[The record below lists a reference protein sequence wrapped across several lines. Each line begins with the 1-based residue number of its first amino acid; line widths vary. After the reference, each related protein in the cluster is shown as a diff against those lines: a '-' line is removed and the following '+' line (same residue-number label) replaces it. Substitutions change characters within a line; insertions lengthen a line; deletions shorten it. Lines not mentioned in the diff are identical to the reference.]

1 MGCQM
6 IEQVEGI
13 ILNEKSYGETSKIVN
28 LLTKEYGIIGLMAK
42 GAKQMKSPLRSVTG
56 KLTYGKF
63 YIIYK
68 KDKLSLLTNAD
79 VLHYFKEIKRDIDR
93 ISYASFLLE
102 LTEQVSRHTD
112 SHALYDLLIS
122 ALIKID
128 EGFDPM
134 VITNIIELKY
144 LDFLGVMPIL
154 DGCAICGKQTGIV
167 TLSSSSGGYVC
178 KHCLKQQE
186 HIVDIKVI
194 KLIRMFYY
202 VDIAKIEKLEIK
214 PLYKHQINTFLD
226 EYYDRYTGLYL
237 KSKDFIKNLHKIIK

>member
-1 MGCQM
+1 M
-6 IEQVEGI
+6 IEAVEGI
-13 ILNEKSYGETSKIVN
+13 IMNEKSYGETSKILNV
-28 LLTKEYGIIGLMAK
+28 LTKKYGMIGIMAK

-63 YIIYK
+63 YIYYK
-68 KDKLSLLTNAD
+68 PDKLSLLSNVD
-79 VLHYFKEIKRDIDR
+79 IINYFKNIKRDIDM

-112 SHALYDLLIS
+112 SLSLHDLLIS
-122 ALIKID
+122 ALMKID

-144 LDFLGVMPIL
+144 LDYLGVMPVL
-154 DGCAICGKQTGIV
+154 DCCSICGVKTGIV
-167 TLSSSSGGYVC
+167 TLSSSYGGYVC
-178 KHCLKQQE
+178 KNCTNTSE
-186 HIVDIKVI
+186 HSIDPKVI

-214 PLYKHQINTFLD
+214 VQYKNQINTFLD

-237 KSKDFIKNLHKIIK
+237 KSKDFIKNLNKIMK

>member
-1 MGCQM
+1 M
-6 IEQVEGI
+6 IEAVEGI
-13 ILNEKSYGETSKIVN
+13 IINEKSYGETSKILNV
-28 LLTKEYGIIGLMAK
+28 LTKEYGVIGIMAK

-63 YIIYK
+63 YIYYK
-68 KDKLSLLTNAD
+68 PDKLSLLSNVD
-79 VLHYFKEIKRDIDR
+79 IINYFKNIKRDIDM
-93 ISYASFLLE
+93 ISYASFLVE

-112 SHALYDLLIS
+112 SLSLYDLLIS

-144 LDFLGVMPIL
+144 LDYLGVMPVL
-154 DGCAICGKQTGIV
+154 DSCSVCGAKTGIV
-167 TLSSSSGGYVC
+167 TLSSSLGGYVC
-178 KHCLKQQE
+178 KNCINLNE
-186 HIVDIKVI
+186 HPIDPKVI

-214 PLYKHQINTFLD
+214 SQYKNQINTFLD

-237 KSKDFIKNLHKIIK
+237 KSKDFMKNLNKIIK

>member
-1 MGCQM
+1 M
-6 IEQVEGI
+6 IEAVEGI
-13 ILNEKSYGETSKIVN
+13 IINEKSYGETSKILNV
-28 LLTKEYGIIGLMAK
+28 LTREYGMIGIMAK

-63 YIIYK
+63 YIYYK
-68 KDKLSLLTNAD
+68 QDKLSILSNVD
-79 VLHYFKEIKRDIDR
+79 IINYFKNIKRDIDM

-112 SHALYDLLIS
+112 SLALYDLLIS

-134 VITNIIELKY
+134 VITNVIELKY
-144 LDFLGVMPIL
+144 LDYLGVMPVL
-154 DGCAICGKQTGIV
+154 DSCCMCGAKTGIT
-167 TLSSSSGGYVC
+167 TLSSSLGGYVC
-178 KHCLKQQE
+178 KNCTKQIE
-186 HIVDIKVI
+186 HSIDPKVI

-202 VDIAKIEKLEIK
+202 VDIAKIEKLQIK
-214 PLYKHQINTFLD
+214 AQYKNQINTFLD

-237 KSKDFIKNLHKIIK
+237 KSKEFMKHLTNIIK